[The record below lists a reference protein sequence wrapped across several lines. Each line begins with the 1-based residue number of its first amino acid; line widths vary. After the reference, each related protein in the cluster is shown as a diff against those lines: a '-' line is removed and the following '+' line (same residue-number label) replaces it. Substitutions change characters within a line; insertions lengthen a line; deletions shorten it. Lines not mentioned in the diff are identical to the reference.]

1 MQCNIALLFCQK
13 IIDSNSK
20 CDHKTS
26 CAHTQGDNVSDLW
39 QHEKNLKKAAKIL
52 GEDKSHLYARESTTK
67 TKVLFV
73 MHIKKK

>member
-1 MQCNIALLFCQK
+1 MRICV
-13 IIDSNSK
+13 
-20 CDHKTS
+20 
-26 CAHTQGDNVSDLW
+26 QGDNVSDLW

-73 MHIKKK
+73 MNKNE

>member
-1 MQCNIALLFCQK
+1 MQYCIIILPIQK
-13 IIDSNSK
+13 IIDSNDQK
-20 CDHKTS
+20 KIIMRICV
-26 CAHTQGDNVSDLW
+26 QGDNVSDLW

-73 MHIKKK
+73 MNKNE